1 MQENLFEYPVII
13 REQHLD
19 SYGHVNNATYLQ
31 LAEEARW
38 EMMHQLAGLDL
49 FGLHEMGACVTNR
62 LKECVKHY
70 ETCGNVGLHPKH
82 SQYPSVESE
91 RLESGLTY
99 RTLLKLGSRASNLNG
114 SVSG

>member
-1 MQENLFEYPVII
+1 MN
-13 REQHLD
+13 
-19 SYGHVNNATYLQ
+19 VNISLKM
-31 LAEEARW
+31 W
-38 EMMHQLAGLDL
+38 ILAGIVKADEIV
-49 FGLHEMGACVTNR
+49 GLHEMGACVTNR

-99 RTLLKLGSRASNLNG
+99 RTLLKLGSRASTLNR